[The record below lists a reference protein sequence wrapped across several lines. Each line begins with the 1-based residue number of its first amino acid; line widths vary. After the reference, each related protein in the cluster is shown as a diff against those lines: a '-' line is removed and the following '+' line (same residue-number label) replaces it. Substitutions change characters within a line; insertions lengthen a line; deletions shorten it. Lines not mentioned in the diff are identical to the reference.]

1 MSIKEGLTMNKFK
14 LLVVFLLGIVVGA
27 VGLFIFLLENAP
39 VEQQHN
45 DVSTKPAV
53 MSVSTN
59 DGQNGCL
66 ADVAQQARLI
76 YADLA
81 VHRGN
86 MGVRIEFERV
96 SPAELKREE
105 RRTQELYARI
115 GASLEDCIN
124 YGEPVKLD
132 HHVLADMNWSC
143 SHPNDTHMKMWVFFW
158 LLKQYMMYW
167 TKVMYWKAK
176 GGKSC
181 HCWVQ
186 LLLLSSAW

>member
-1 MSIKEGLTMNKFK
+1 MSIKEGLTMNKVK

-76 YADLA
+76 YTDLA

-115 GASLEDCIN
+115 GASLEDCLT

-132 HHVLADMNWSC
+132 RRVLADMN
-143 SHPNDTHMKMWVFFW
+143 
-158 LLKQYMMYW
+158 
-167 TKVMYWKAK
+167 
-176 GGKSC
+176 
-181 HCWVQ
+181 
-186 LLLLSSAW
+186 